1 MFSIIIPTLNNL
13 KYLSFCI
20 SSLKKNSEN
29 NNEILVHVSEDIKGE
44 TRNFLKKQNINYT
57 FTSENVG
64 LCTAINKVAQIAT
77 NDYLIYAHDDM
88 YFCPNWEKPLIN
100 EIKNIN
106 HNNFYISG
114 TMIEPNSG
122 HIKFNCGE
130 TIEDFNEQKLLK
142 NINKLNIKDHQGS
155 HFAPH
160 CVHKE
165 VWDRVGGFSEEFN
178 PGIASDPDFNMKL
191 WNIGVRIFKGLNNFK
206 VYHFGSLTTRK
217 NKKIIKNRGDITFLK
232 KWGIT
237 TSFFKKYYLKSKTI
251 YKSPLE
257 EPKKNI
263 FFLYGLLKC
272 KIKLAYLYCLDIR

>member
-1 MFSIIIPTLNNL
+1 MISILIPTYNNIEYL
-13 KYLSFCI
+13 KLCI
-20 SSLKKNSEN
+20 NSLKKNSFYKN
-29 NNEILVHVSEDIKGE
+29 QILLHINEGSDGTVEYANLNHLE
-44 TRNFLKKQNINYT
+44 YT
-57 FTSENVG
+57 YSKVNEG
-64 LCTAINKVAQIAT
+64 LCVGINKISKKT
-77 NDYLIYAHDDM
+77 KFEYILYSHDDM

-217 NKKIIKNRGDITFLK
+217 NKKITPNKGKKTFLL
-232 KWGIT
+232 KWKFT
-237 TSFFKKYYLKSKTI
+237 VEFFNKHYLKRGTT
-251 YKSPLE
+251 YDGPLR
-257 EPKKNI
+257 EPNKNFGYFSDLFI
-263 FFLYGLLKC
+263 S
-272 KIKLAYLYCLDIR
+272 KIKFYFNKIF